1 MRMTPGEMRKVL
13 ELCQYPGY
21 TFHLTEVMYDSPYLV
36 CTYDEP
42 NAETGKTE
50 ERVTRRWLLTLDT
63 TPSELVETA
72 FRCVLTATERRVK
85 ETFTYRGR
93 TVMCLSHEVEM
104 LVAVCDRAAEL
115 RKQQQKARTRG

>member
-21 TFHLTEVMYDSPYLV
+21 TYHLSEVMYESPYLV

-42 NAETGKTE
+42 NSVTGKTE
-50 ERVTRRWLLTLDT
+50 QRVTRRWMLTPEI

-72 FRCVLTATERRVK
+72 FRCVLTAMEQRVR
-85 ETFTYRGR
+85 EMFAYRGR
-93 TVMCLSHEVEM
+93 PVMDWNHDVEM
-104 LVAVCDRAAEL
+104 LVGVCDRAAEL
-115 RKQQQKARTRG
+115 RKQQKARARG

>member
-21 TFHLTEVMYDSPYLV
+21 TYHLSEVMYESPYLV

-42 NAETGKTE
+42 NGVTGKTE
-50 ERVTRRWLLTLDT
+50 QRVTRRWMLTPEI

-72 FRCVLTATERRVK
+72 FRCVLTAMEQRVR
-85 ETFTYRGR
+85 EMFAYRGR
-93 TVMCLSHEVEM
+93 PVMDWNHDVEM
-104 LVAVCDRAAEL
+104 LVGVCDRAAEL
-115 RKQQQKARTRG
+115 RKQQKARARG